1 MGEMTRRSALPSAH
15 DVARLAGVSQ
25 AAVSRAYT
33 PGASIAEPTRTKVFA
48 AAKQL
53 GYRPNLHARSLITGR
68 SGIVGVVIGNPR
80 NTFYLEALDA
90 LSMGLAREGLH
101 LLVFTARGGRGTD
114 QLVDSLLQFR
124 VDSLLLM
131 SARMSSE
138 LAGQCRANG
147 IPVIYF
153 NRPPEPGEA
162 FPSVTSANRIGAAT
176 VAQHLYDQGYRNLA
190 LIAGA
195 DRSATTLER
204 QEAFLAKV
212 RELGLPRPAI
222 ELGGFGR
229 AAQPAVR
236 ALLSAP
242 SRPDAIFC
250 TTDMIGL
257 AAVEVARFEFGLQPG
272 RDLGVAGFDD
282 IEGASW
288 LSFSLTTYSQ
298 PLGPMIDKTIEIIR
312 SPKDFADGAHFAIE
326 GELIVRASTRRE

>member
-1 MGEMTRRSALPSAH
+1 MTRRLALPSAH

-33 PGASIAEPTRTKVFA
+33 PGASIAELTRTKVFE

-53 GYRPNLHARSLITGR
+53 GYRPNLHARSLITGK
-68 SGIVGVVIGNPR
+68 SGIVGVVMGNPR

-90 LSMGLAREGLH
+90 LSIGLAQEGLH
-101 LLVFTARGGRGTD
+101 LLVFTARGERNTD

-131 SARMSSE
+131 SASLSSE
-138 LAGQCRANG
+138 LAEQCRANG

-153 NRPPEPGEA
+153 NRTPEPGRK
-162 FPSVTSANRIGAAT
+162 FPSITSANHIGAARI
-176 VAQHLYDQGYRNLA
+176 AQHLYDQGYRKLA
-190 LIAGA
+190 MITGA

-204 QEAFLAKV
+204 HQAFLTKV
-212 RELGLPRPAI
+212 MELGLPKPVV
-222 ELGGFGR
+222 EEGGFGLGAR
-229 AAQPAVR
+229 PAAR
-236 ALLSAP
+236 ALLGSP

-250 TTDMIGL
+250 TNDMMAMATI
-257 AAVEVARFEFGLQPG
+257 ETARFEFGLQPG

-288 LSFSLTTYSQ
+288 LSFNVTTYSQ
-298 PLGPMIDKTIEIIR
+298 PVRPMIDKTIEIIR
-312 SPKDFADGAHFAIE
+312 NPGGFPEDIHFTVE
-326 GELIVRASTRRE
+326 GELMIRASTQRE